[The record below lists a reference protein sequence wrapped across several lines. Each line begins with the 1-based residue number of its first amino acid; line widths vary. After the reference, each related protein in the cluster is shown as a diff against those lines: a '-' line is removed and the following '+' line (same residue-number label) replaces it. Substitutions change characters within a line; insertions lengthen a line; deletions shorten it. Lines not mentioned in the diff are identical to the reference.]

1 MVKKNRADD
10 CGQFAACMK
19 KLRTKH
25 KMTQGDIVRA
35 TGLERGYV
43 SNLESGKIR
52 HPRMTTVARIA
63 GSFDMKLS
71 EFFAYMEKQFPESL
85 SSSRLRK

>member
-1 MVKKNRADD
+1 MVKKHRADD
-10 CGQFAACMK
+10 CGPFAACMK
-19 KLRTKH
+19 KLRTKR

-52 HPRMTTVARIA
+52 HPRMTTVARVA
-63 GSFDMKLS
+63 GAFDMKLS
-71 EFFAYMEKQFPESL
+71 EFFAYLEKQYPESIL
-85 SSSRLRK
+85 SPRLKR

>member
-1 MVKKNRADD
+1 MAKKDNVEI
-10 CGQFAACMK
+10 CGPFALCMK
-19 KLRTKH
+19 RLRLER

-52 HPRMTTVARIA
+52 HPRMATVARVA
-63 GSFDMKLS
+63 SAFGMKLS
-71 EFFAYMEKQFPESL
+71 EFFAYLEEQFPEYA
-85 SSSRLRK
+85 SSSLPKK